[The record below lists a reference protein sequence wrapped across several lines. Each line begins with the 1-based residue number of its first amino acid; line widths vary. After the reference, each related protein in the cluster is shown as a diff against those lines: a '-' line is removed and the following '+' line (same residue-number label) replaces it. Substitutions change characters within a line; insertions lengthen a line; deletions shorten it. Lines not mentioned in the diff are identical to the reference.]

1 MFRKPIVLAALI
13 TSFGVSAQ
21 EVSRSTFFLN
31 PLGGNHSIAYAI
43 NDEGVVAG
51 RADLEN
57 LQTRGFVWSNGA
69 SIDIGTLGGSQ
80 SRLYGVN
87 NYSVAVGMDIGAVG
101 SDFGK
106 GAVKWASGA
115 LYDLDPA
122 TSDWQFFE
130 AHDINDSGT
139 VVGQAING
147 LAYPLNETQAV
158 LQRGSAITL
167 LTPSVG
173 FNAAALAVNDHDVAV
188 GWSAAYGVGVV
199 GSIWQNGKS
208 TTLAS
213 LGFGATRAHDIN
225 NSGLIVGESL
235 GARGFNTAVVWENG
249 QIRQLQ
255 GLTNGDT
262 LANALNEK
270 GQIVGSSYTQND
282 GGHAVLWENGEVIDL
297 NLFLTAADLEAGWAL
312 VNAFDINESGW
323 VVGEA
328 YNRKTGLSSAFVMSS
343 VSAVPEPSAA
353 LSLVAG
359 LAMIGFVVARKA
371 QR

>member
-1 MFRKPIVLAALI
+1 MFRKSIVLAALI

-21 EVSRSTFFLN
+21 EAPRSTFFLN
-31 PLGGNHSIAYAI
+31 PLGGNHSVAYAI
-43 NDEGVVAG
+43 NDEGIAVG
-51 RADLEN
+51 RANLEN
-57 LQTRGFVWSNGA
+57 GQTRGFVWSNGA
-69 SIDIGTLGGSQ
+69 TIDIGTLGGPH
-80 SRLYGVN
+80 SRLYGLN
-87 NYSVAVGMDIGAVG
+87 NYSVAVGWNYGN
-101 SDFGK
+101 
-106 GAVKWASGA
+106 GAVKWMSDT

-122 TSDWQFFE
+122 TSGWQFFE

-139 VVGQAING
+139 VVGQATNG

-173 FNAAALAVNDHDVAV
+173 FEAAALAVNDHDVAV
-188 GWSAAYGVGVV
+188 GWSVAYGVGVV

-208 TTLAS
+208 TTLAG
-213 LGFGATRAHDIN
+213 LGFGTTRARDIN

-255 GLTNGDT
+255 GLSGGDT

-270 GQIVGSSYTQND
+270 GQIVGSSFAQNT

-297 NLFLTAADLEAGWAL
+297 NLFLTAADLEAGWTL
-312 VNAFDINESGW
+312 VTAFDINESGW

-328 YNRKTGLSSAFVMSS
+328 YNRKTGLTSAFVMSS
-343 VSAVPEPSAA
+343 VSAVPEPSTV

-371 QR
+371 NR